1 MKKNILPILL
11 LSLCACSNN
20 KEELVNVD
28 KQSSF
33 TINLALDKSISTKAA
48 QSTAIPETSWANI
61 EQVQLFLYDAGNT
74 VKFSEII
81 TPSAGS
87 TSFTYNNVPVG
98 NYTIVAVANAKSST
112 QQVSTS
118 IDGGASFVEWNKF
131 NVRAKDVNRM
141 QIDFKDGS
149 FPAYSTGLNGKNACN
164 EPAQIFMGS
173 VSNVTVTES
182 SVTVAPTIE
191 LKREV
196 SLMRLRLNVKEG
208 DGVSNDNVA
217 NGVDF
222 TQNTSVMIHRLPEF
236 LKINSGNAGG
246 VHNVSEVNDIM
257 SIHGN
262 NLFNTA
268 NPTSGYNPTTI
279 LSGNFTM
286 WKDIVVFPNNGGR
299 INNANTTGAADANK
313 QYFIV
318 ISALGKAGHILADG
332 TKLTADQTIFWSGIV
347 KEVFT
352 PNVIREVNL
361 TLRSGGSTTGPV
373 DPTEEG
379 GLTIQVSAPSAWD
392 SNIVESNIIM

>member
-1 MKKNILPILL
+1 MRHLIFPILL
-11 LSLCACSNN
+11 ICCCSCSQNN
-20 KEELVNVD
+20 EVLTSES

-33 TINLALDKSISTKAA
+33 TISLALDKTISAKAA
-48 QSTAIPETSWANI
+48 QSKAIPETSWSDI
-61 EQVQLFLYDAGNT
+61 KQVQLFLYDANHI
-74 VKFSEII
+74 VKYSEII
-81 TPSAGS
+81 TPTANS

-98 NYTIVAVANAKSST
+98 TYTIVAVANAKSST
-112 QQVSTS
+112 QQISTS
-118 IDGGASFVEWNKF
+118 IDGGVSTAEWNKF
-131 NVRAKDVNRM
+131 NVRSKDINKIL
-141 QIDFKDGS
+141 IDFKDGS
-149 FPAYSTGLNGKNACN
+149 FPAFGTRLAGKKAYA

-173 VSNVTVTES
+173 ASNVIVTES
-182 SVTVAPTIE
+182 SVAVVPTIE

-196 SLMRLRLNVKEG
+196 ALMRLRLNVKEG
-208 DGVSNDNVA
+208 DGVTNDNVA

-222 TQNTSVMIHRLPEF
+222 TQNTSVMVHRLPQYI
-236 LKINSGNAGG
+236 KINSGNTGG
-246 VHNVSEVNDIM
+246 VINVSEVNDIM

-299 INNANTTGAADANK
+299 VNNSSTTGTADANR

-332 TKLTADQTIFWSGIV
+332 TKLAADKTIYWSGIV
-347 KEVFT
+347 KEEFT

-361 TLRSGGSTTGPV
+361 TLRSGGAITEPV
-373 DPTEEG
+373 EPTEEG

>member
-11 LSLCACSNN
+11 FSLCACSNN
-20 KEELVNVD
+20 NEELNSVD

-61 EQVQLFLYDAGNT
+61 EQVQLFLYDASNT

-112 QQVSTS
+112 QPITTS
-118 IDGGASFVEWNKF
+118 IDGGVSFVEWNKF

-141 QIDFKDGS
+141 HIDFKNGS
-149 FPAYSTGLNGKNACN
+149 FPAFATGLSGKNACN

-173 VSNVTVTES
+173 VTNVTVTES

-208 DGVSNDNVA
+208 DGVTNDNVA

-222 TQNTSVMIHRLPEF
+222 TQNTSVMVHRLPEYI
-236 LKINSGNAGG
+236 KINSGNTGG
-246 VHNVSEVNDIM
+246 VSNVSEVNDIM

-299 INNANTTGAADANK
+299 VNNSNTTGTADANK

-318 ISALGKAGHILADG
+318 ISALGKAGHVLADG
-332 TKLTADQTIFWSGIV
+332 TKLTADKTIYWSGIV

-361 TLRSGGSTTGPV
+361 TLRSGGATTEPV